1 MVFRFMSSW
10 LVILIVSIG
19 WFLLFLTL
27 LSGVVI
33 KCSYMV
39 TRAKAREQYWQ
50 DKAKELQ
57 KIINAYGMREMK
69 IGRDK

>member
-10 LVILIVSIG
+10 LVILIVSVG
-19 WFLLFLTL
+19 WFLLFLAV

-50 DKAKELQ
+50 DKANELQ
-57 KIINAYGMREMK
+57 KIINAYGMREMH